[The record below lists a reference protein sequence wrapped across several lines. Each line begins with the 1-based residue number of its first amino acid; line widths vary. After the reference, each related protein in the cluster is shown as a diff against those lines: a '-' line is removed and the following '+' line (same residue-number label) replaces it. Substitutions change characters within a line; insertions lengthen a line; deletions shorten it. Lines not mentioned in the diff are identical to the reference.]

1 MLRAL
6 CSFCKPKRPVERRK
20 VVVLH
25 HNDFDG
31 IMGAISLYRL
41 HTDDEFHAK
50 GTSRRKMIENLEKV
64 IKKYKPDLLYVVDI
78 GPNESELEEL
88 RRILGN
94 KNFKVVWMDHHKW
107 SENVMK
113 TVSQLVDEVVYD
125 RSTCGAGL
133 AARYAKEHGAK
144 LCDCCEELVN
154 LSCDIDLWIRSDP
167 RSEKMSMALGNKR
180 WRPYLQEKL
189 WRCVGW
195 DKDWEDAYEEV
206 MEEMRNNLR
215 KYLSKAIKKKVKD
228 YEVIIVPIRVKDVAL
243 VSFMAEEIR
252 KEKPY
257 DAIIFVSD
265 VGSLHMRRGT
275 EKIDLSE
282 LAKRLSGGGHPAA
295 AGGRL
300 EYSFLDRLLHKLTL
314 KPRKV
319 ELILR
324 ALEEYSEAEGE
335 SKGLREAE
343 REQKRSD
350 RV

>member
-1 MLRAL
+1 MCR
-6 CSFCKPKRPVERRK
+6 PKRPVERRK

-41 HTDDEFHAK
+41 HSDDDFHAK
-50 GTSRRKMIENLEKV
+50 GTSRRKMIKNLEKV
-64 IKKYKPDLLYVVDI
+64 IKKYKPNLLYVVDI
-78 GPNESELEEL
+78 GPNDSELDEL
-88 RRILGN
+88 RRILDN
-94 KNFKVVWMDHHKW
+94 RNFKVIWMDHHKW
-107 SENVMK
+107 SDNVK
-113 TVSQLVDEVVYD
+113 RVISELVDEVIYD

-133 AARYAKEHGAK
+133 AARYAKERGAK

-167 RSEKMSMALGNKR
+167 RSEKMSMALGNRR
-180 WRPYLQEKL
+180 WRSYLIDKL
-189 WRCVGW
+189 WKCVGW
-195 DKDWEDAYEEV
+195 DKDWEDAYQEV
-206 MEEMRNNLR
+206 IDEMKRNLR
-215 KYLSKAIKKKVKD
+215 KYLSKSIKKKVCE
-228 YEVIIVPIRVKDVAL
+228 YEIIIVPIRIKDVAL

-265 VGSLHMRRGT
+265 VGSLHMRRGS

-282 LAKRLSGGGHPAA
+282 VARRLSGGGHPAA

-300 EYSFLDRLLHKLTL
+300 DYTFLDKIIHKLFL

-319 ELILR
+319 ELIIRSLKDYAGAVCENKGMR
-324 ALEEYSEAEGE
+324 ETKCQEE
-335 SKGLREAE
+335 
-343 REQKRSD
+343 
-350 RV
+350 